1 MVCVKGE
8 GGVCGVC
15 GGVEVWWEGVE
26 FIKGMHGAAHQK
38 DLLHKLSLHLVYIQ
52 FGAVQLGE
60 EREGGR
66 GWCITTVYGPRGLVT
81 YCLQLLLK
89 LLFHLSTLCQQGRD
103 GA

>member
-1 MVCVKGE
+1 MDLEDSTVIGGNHLTVCEGGG

-15 GGVEVWWEGVE
+15 GGVEMWWEGVE

-60 EREGGR
+60 ERGEGG
-66 GWCITTVYGPRGLVT
+66 
-81 YCLQLLLK
+81 
-89 LLFHLSTLCQQGRD
+89 D
-103 GA
+103 GASQLFMDLEG